1 VNASID
7 VGTADKAD
15 NTCHRRRISGDQNTR
30 LPLADVLN
38 QIESSKSGGTSSK
51 RTPHSNSTESH
62 GTAQLAYSRN
72 DRKLPENGSMKVAG
86 SQQASRSATASQDC
100 VSMQKLQ
107 QTQLTEFTGAH
118 LAANALP
125 AASRAGIAT
134 TPQTALGAAAAAA
147 AVASKAEPESALANA
162 AKANE
167 PAQDPE
173 QLVDMPV
180 VKALV
185 QCSGTG
191 CQDVLVMCEGAK
203 PACKVR
209 QRDSWVSRSFR
220 GEAHSSCTLQLL
232 HKNQRG
238 ICIKVCICQT
248 ACLDTSS
255 QPFAQRRKEKT
266 RLHLLVSV

>member
-1 VNASID
+1 M
-7 VGTADKAD
+7 
-15 NTCHRRRISGDQNTR
+15 
-30 LPLADVLN
+30 
-38 QIESSKSGGTSSK
+38 E
-51 RTPHSNSTESH
+51 
-62 GTAQLAYSRN
+62 
-72 DRKLPENGSMKVAG
+72 VAG

-100 VSMQKLQ
+100 LSMQKLQ
-107 QTQLTEFTGAH
+107 QTQVTEFTDVH
-118 LAANALP
+118 PTANAMP
-125 AASRAGIAT
+125 AASHAGNVAAV
-134 TPQTALGAAAAAA
+134 TPQPALGAAAAAA
-147 AVASKAEPESALANA
+147 ASAEALVASKAEPESACADA

-167 PAQDPE
+167 PAHDPE

-191 CQDVLVMCEGAK
+191 CKDVLVMCKRAK
-203 PACKVR
+203 PASRVR

-248 ACLDTSS
+248 ACLETSS

-266 RLHLLVSV
+266 RLHLLVSVC